1 MDRSV
6 LDTSVI
12 IKSIFKPPK
21 SLASERYKEE
31 LETHEKCRAVIKKL
45 EERDVD
51 VYIPKVCVVETAAVV
66 KRLADRSFAVRIS
79 TSVLESYEVVDEAIL
94 FDSAWGIA
102 MDTGCSGFDSYFI
115 ALAKLKNAALLTD
128 DGKMH
133 YHAEEVGVDSVL
145 IRALDFKGIANKL
158 NADS

>member
-1 MDRSV
+1 MGRSV

-21 SLASERYKEE
+21 TLASENYKEE
-31 LETHEKCRAVIKKL
+31 LETHKKCRAVIKEL

-51 VYIPKVCVVETAAVV
+51 VYIPKVCIVETAAVV
-66 KRLADRSFAVRIS
+66 KRLADRIFAVRIS
-79 TSVLESYEVVDEAIL
+79 KSVFESYEVVDEAIL
-94 FDSAWGIA
+94 FDSAWEIA

-115 ALAKLKNAALLTD
+115 ALAKLKNATLLTD

-133 YHAEEVGVDSVL
+133 FYAEEVGVDSVL

-158 NADS
+158 NVDS